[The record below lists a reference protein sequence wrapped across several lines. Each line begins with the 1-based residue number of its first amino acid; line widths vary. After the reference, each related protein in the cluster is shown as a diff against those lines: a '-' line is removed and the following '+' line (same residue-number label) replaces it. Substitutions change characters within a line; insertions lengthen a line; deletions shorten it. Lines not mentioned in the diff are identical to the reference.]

1 MTRPRKRHS
10 EKGMALAI
18 ALFTMATL
26 LLAATSAM
34 LIGSADIRA
43 TRNYRGS
50 SQVHF
55 VAESG
60 VSHALQTVNA
70 PGVLNFKTD
79 VVDQW
84 GALFGAGARGF
95 GPLAGFTYTVT
106 AVADAVDP
114 ANRGRFLVT
123 ANGPEGVTNTVVALI
138 RRSNIPSNSPGAL
151 YLSQDNATN
160 ANFNG
165 NAFMIDGTD
174 HNYTGGAGPQPPVP
188 GMSTR
193 NATNTAEVLSSLSA
207 QQLDNVQGLG
217 YLAGPPIVPSVMTSG
232 WAPSVAQVNQ
242 IAADLL
248 ARPHVTFPGGKIN
261 GNATFGTVAAPQITY
276 FSANTTVGNGN
287 SSGAGIM
294 IVEGDLTIQGTLDF
308 KGLILVRGK
317 TQVVGTTDVTGN
329 ATVYGSLWTNDV
341 DLQVAGSSIVYY
353 SSQALA
359 LANQVAGGGALPAPV
374 QVSSLADCAQVPAG
388 TGGCP

>member
-1 MTRPRKRHS
+1 MTRPGKRHS

-18 ALFTMATL
+18 ALFTMSTL
-26 LLAATSAM
+26 LLAAASAL

-60 VSHALQTVNA
+60 VSHALQAVNG
-70 PGVLNFKTD
+70 PGVLNFKTE

-84 GALFGAGARGF
+84 GALFGAGAKNF
-95 GPLAGFTYTVT
+95 GALAGFTYTVT
-106 AVADAVDP
+106 AVSDAVDP
-114 ANRGRFLVT
+114 ANRGRFMVT
-123 ANGPEGVTNTVVALI
+123 ANGPEGVTNTVVALV
-138 RRSNIPSNSPGAL
+138 RRSNIPSTSPGAL
-151 YLSQDNATN
+151 YLAQDNPTN
-160 ANFNG
+160 ASFNG
-165 NAFMIDGTD
+165 NAFAVDGSD
-174 HNYTGGAGPQPPVP
+174 HNYTGGAGPKAPVP
-188 GMSTR
+188 GISTR
-193 NATNTAEVLSSLSA
+193 NASNTAEVLSSLSA
-207 QQLDNVQGLG
+207 GQLDNVQGLG

-248 ARPHVTFPGGKIN
+248 ARPHDTYPGGMIN
-261 GNATFGTVAAPQITY
+261 GNSTFGTVAAPKITY

-287 SSGAGIM
+287 ASGAGIM

-317 TQVVGTTDVTGN
+317 TQVVGTTEVTGN

-353 SSQALA
+353 SSQALE
-359 LANQVAGGGALPAPV
+359 LANMVSGGGALPAPV
-374 QVSSLADCAQVPAG
+374 QVTSLADCAQVAAG